1 MLLQLFHSPATP
13 STLFLNN
20 VTSRPPPYRNYCTLL
35 LGAEGLWDC
44 GADLQLSFRVS
55 DCEVWSW
62 AVRPPQGKYPLASS
76 FSFSDAFLGSRYDM
90 YYSAPPTPVPSG
102 TIPPPCSGSA
112 TSAVECSRAG
122 WNAGKAS
129 ITIPSP
135 PVSCTDTSGTSPCR
149 LHMGAAPI
157 VAETHSGVVH
167 GPIGAV
173 LVSLIYVCLP
183 FNADVF
189 HSRTGVRSPPA
200 TPPTWETA

>member
-44 GADLQLSFRVS
+44 GADLRLSFRVS

-90 YYSAPPTPVPSG
+90 YYSAPPHTG
-102 TIPPPCSGSA
+102 TIRYDPP
-112 TSAVECSRAG
+112 AVQWFCNECSRVLEGRLECREGFDHNSEPPCLMYRYKRYIALPPSHG
-122 WNAGKAS
+122 RCTHCGGDPRWRGPRPDWGS
-129 ITIPSP
+129 ISKF
-135 PVSCTDTSGTSPCR
+135 D
-149 LHMGAAPI
+149 L
-157 VAETHSGVVH
+157 
-167 GPIGAV
+167 
-173 LVSLIYVCLP
+173 CL
-183 FNADVF
+183 
-189 HSRTGVRSPPA
+189 SSIQC
-200 TPPTWETA
+200 